1 MPGHRRG
8 GTGGIGPVR
17 VHVPTPLFRITSVS
31 QQCFCSSN
39 IKLQNLRKALEISI
53 LSHIILF
60 PDVGRL
66 KNMLSWPVAL
76 RSQNM
81 ESRRMTSRLSIWC
94 LVGFIAV
101 LAFLPQVE
109 GRGVQSS
116 WELRTFIFFTDGS
129 RNPLS
134 ADSTG
139 NPMVTAVVSGNTMQ
153 TTIPGQVVVWVEV
166 QHTGFN
172 ATFQSL
178 AVNATLPVDWVI
190 SPTWG
195 QARGAIHVYFVNTT
209 TLDSPDSASF
219 ASSVLPN
226 AFDIT
231 QPSRISVSNGGVQVL
246 IPDLAATPIGHH
258 LMPDQTIL
266 LSIKLGYALKGTIQP
281 ANSYP
286 RQYVSSASSKG
297 WIGFPTYPGSVAFSP
312 SACYDSMGM
321 PHDCFFT
328 AYARG

>member
-1 MPGHRRG
+1 
-8 GTGGIGPVR
+8 
-17 VHVPTPLFRITSVS
+17 
-31 QQCFCSSN
+31 
-39 IKLQNLRKALEISI
+39 
-53 LSHIILF
+53 
-60 PDVGRL
+60 
-66 KNMLSWPVAL
+66 MLSWPVPL

-101 LAFLPQVE
+101 LGFLPQVE

-139 NPMVTAVVSGNTMQ
+139 NPMVTAVVSGNTVQ
-153 TTIPGQVVVWVEV
+153 TTTPGQVVIWVEV

-190 SPTWG
+190 SPNWG

-297 WIGFPTYPGSVAFSP
+297 WIGFPTYPGSAAFSP